1 MKANES
7 QSASKSNS
15 PGRVSFIDGRGELPM
30 LEVTTAW
37 SSAEIYLLGAHVT
50 HFKKKDEA
58 PMLFLSQCS
67 RFAENEPIRGGIP
80 II

>member
-30 LEVTTAW
+30 LEVPRQTAADYRAFRAW
-37 SSAEIYLLGAHVT
+37 LRATPTVVAAADPVSARYAG
-50 HFKKKDEA
+50 
-58 PMLFLSQCS
+58 
-67 RFAENEPIRGGIP
+67 
-80 II
+80 